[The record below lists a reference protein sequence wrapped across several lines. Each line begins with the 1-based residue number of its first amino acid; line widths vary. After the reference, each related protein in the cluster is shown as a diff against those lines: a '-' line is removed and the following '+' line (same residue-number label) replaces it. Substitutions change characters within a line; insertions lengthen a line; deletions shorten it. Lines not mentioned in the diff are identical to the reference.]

1 MRSRR
6 SRLQNGSKKSFDP
19 QKSHFHSSRRAEM
32 SHEEMASDDD
42 DESSK
47 SAADQE

>member
-42 DESSK
+42 ESSK